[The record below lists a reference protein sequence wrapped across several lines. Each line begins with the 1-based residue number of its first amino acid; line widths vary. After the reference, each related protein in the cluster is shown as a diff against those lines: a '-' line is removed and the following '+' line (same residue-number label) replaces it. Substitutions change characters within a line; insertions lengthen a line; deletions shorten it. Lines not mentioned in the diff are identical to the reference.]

1 VKDQNLIYQIQY
13 SFSLYKTTNTTLS
26 IRILLHMK
34 NIYNYCIEPQKKV
47 SKRVPKVPTLDFK
60 KVYEIQYE
68 QNMEYEE
75 EEEEEEEENSNGS
88 ILIIIYIGGQFS
100 ESEKRQ
106 IDLQRRK
113 DKIVALLNNCHDK
126 NEQETESEQ
135 PEEESEESART
146 KLRRKLGGSKDINF
160 YPKKK
165 SKQQE

>member
-1 VKDQNLIYQIQY
+1 
-13 SFSLYKTTNTTLS
+13 
-26 IRILLHMK
+26 M
-34 NIYNYCIEPQKKV
+34 
-47 SKRVPKVPTLDFK
+47 PTLDFK

-88 ILIIIYIGGQFS
+88 FIFIIYIGGQFS

-106 IDLQRRK
+106 IDLQKRK

-135 PEEESEESART
+135 PEEEPEEESEESART
-146 KLRRKLGGSKDINF
+146 KLRRKLGGPKDINF